1 MFLAQSQQ
9 RNGPGSDVT
18 STAAAR
24 QALEQQRRRPEARAL
39 SRDEEDYFAE
49 VSHHSLLWDCEPN
62 AISRTFSRVLA
73 PCTT

>member
-1 MFLAQSQQ
+1 MQSQQ
-9 RNGPGSDVT
+9 RNGPGADVT

-49 VSHHSLLWDCEPN
+49 VCPSPAALTLTSP
-62 AISRTFSRVLA
+62 T
-73 PCTT
+73 

>member
-1 MFLAQSQQ
+1 MAQSQQ
-9 RNGPGSDVT
+9 RNGPGADVT

-49 VSHHSLLWDCEPN
+49 VSRPTLGDMPAVVHSGHRERGCL
-62 AISRTFSRVLA
+62 
-73 PCTT
+73 PCS